1 MNTITIELC
10 AEDRARLDNIIE
22 ALRGQAG
29 GCSCTKAEAPEQT
42 APAAAPEEP
51 APEEP
56 EPAAELPFDP
66 EPAAAPEEPPRGT
79 ATIPV
84 AELQS
89 KVVQLV
95 SAGKKEET
103 RAIVKAYAESVGQ
116 IPADKRAEVMAKL
129 NALEV

>member
-29 GCSCTKAEAPEQT
+29 GCSCTKVEAPEQT

-56 EPAAELPFDP
+56 EPATELPFDP
-66 EPAAAPEEPPRGT
+66 EPAAAPKEHAAQEVT
-79 ATIPV
+79 T